1 MALNDKELRVRFA
14 PVGTDAKAHHD
25 AAKNKITAAA
35 LEFAALIHELVP
47 GSREESEAVTSVEEA
62 VMWAHAGIDRRHC

>member
-1 MALNDKELRVRFA
+1 MALNDKELSVRFA
-14 PVGTDAKAHHD
+14 VPADRRAHHEEAKERITK
-25 AAKNKITAAA
+25 AAHT
-35 LEFAALIHELVP
+35 FAALIHDLVP